1 MTMKL
6 YYSPGACSL
15 ADHIALEETGLAYD
29 AVRVDLKTRTT
40 ETGEDF
46 TAINPKGYV
55 PALGLDDGETLTENI
70 AILSYIAD
78 KAGALMPPSGI
89 GHWRVLETTAFIST
103 ELHKNFKPFFNPAA
117 SEAEK
122 DEAKETLAGRFG
134 LMADRLGDRAFMVG
148 EEMSI
153 ADCYLF
159 VMLMWATGKVG
170 MSVPDPLQ
178 AYFDRLKLRPAVAR
192 ALSAE
197 GLDAPA

>member
-1 MTMKL
+1 MKL

-15 ADHIALEETGLAYD
+15 ADHIALEEAGLAYD
-29 AVRVDLKTRTT
+29 AIRVDLKAKTT
-40 ETGEDF
+40 EAGEDF

-55 PALGLDDGETLTENI
+55 PALGLDDGEILTENI

-78 KAGALMPPSGI
+78 KAGTLMPASGI
-89 GHWRVLETTAFIST
+89 GHWRVLEATAFIST

-122 DEAKETLAGRFG
+122 DEAKDTLAKRFG
-134 LMADRLGDRAFMVG
+134 LLAAPLGDRAFLVG
-148 EEMSI
+148 DEFSI

-170 MSVPDPLQ
+170 MSVPGQLQ
-178 AYFDRLKLRPAVAR
+178 SYFDRLKQRPAIAR
-192 ALSAE
+192 ALAAE
-197 GLDAPA
+197 GLDAAA